1 MWNVPS
7 EVVEARD
14 FLWLNPDVRP
24 FAEADPGFPLDGAM
38 VEDAAARLLR
48 FAPFLKRRFPETG
61 DGIIE
66 SPLTETPRMQAA
78 LSAPVPGRLFLKR
91 DGDLPIAG
99 SVKARGGIYEV
110 LCRTEEL
117 ALKAGILR
125 PTDDYSVLADHRDF
139 FAQYKMQVGST
150 GNLGLSIGIMSAA
163 IGYQAIVHMSS
174 DARRWKKD
182 LLRRHGVT
190 VKEYDGDYSAAVRE
204 GRRLSDEDPKSFFVD
219 DESSRMLFLGY
230 AVAGGRTR
238 VQLEELGIAP
248 GADRPL
254 FLYIPC
260 GVGGAPGGVTFG
272 FKQLFGDGVH
282 AFFAEPVQAPCM
294 LLGMAT
300 GKGNDISVQDIGLTG
315 RTQADGLAVGRPSGF
330 VGRVMRDMLDG
341 IATVSDGRLYDYLR
355 LLEGTEGLFMEP
367 SACAAYAA
375 LEAVFGTEA
384 GRAYCRR
391 FTEEQLSRSVHIVW
405 NTGGRMVPEEE
416 RAAYRSTRL

>member
-204 GRRLSDEDPKSFFVD
+204 GRRLSDAHCRRIITMR
-219 DESSRMLFLGY
+219 SSRSPPTPPAWLRSRRG
-230 AVAGGRTR
+230 
-238 VQLEELGIAP
+238 P
-248 GADRPL
+248 GLR
-254 FLYIPC
+254 
-260 GVGGAPGGVTFG
+260 
-272 FKQLFGDGVH
+272 
-282 AFFAEPVQAPCM
+282 
-294 LLGMAT
+294 
-300 GKGNDISVQDIGLTG
+300 TG
-315 RTQADGLAVGRPSGF
+315 RWSTP
-330 VGRVMRDMLDG
+330 
-341 IATVSDGRLYDYLR
+341 T
-355 LLEGTEGLFMEP
+355 P
-367 SACAAYAA
+367 
-375 LEAVFGTEA
+375 
-384 GRAYCRR
+384 
-391 FTEEQLSRSVHIVW
+391 RSSP
-405 NTGGRMVPEEE
+405 TGGTSPPCSSATACTPSSPSPFRPPVCCWAWP
-416 RAAYRSTRL
+416 RARGTTSPFRTSA